1 MLFVTPGQWYLKLPS
16 NMGHG
21 EVPREK
27 VLVRRRS
34 VDTEHQGG
42 RDVEEYRGPRT
53 RKGSE
58 YRGPR
63 TRKGSDLCGQDK
75 YRDICVQVV
84 SSCKSVEYL
93 FYNLLYSFNVL
104 C

>member
-53 RKGSE
+53 RKGS
-58 YRGPR
+58 
-63 TRKGSDLCGQDK
+63 DLCGQDK